1 MGKESTTGTDGDE
14 FTIKDGIKVSK
25 FSKEA
30 MEIGFD
36 VGEELK
42 RYVYDQFENFA
53 ARQTPLEYTQHF
65 TVNIQ
70 NLYFYNDDCTGVRSG
85 I

>member
-1 MGKESTTGTDGDE
+1 LTGTDGDE

-36 VGEELK
+36 VTESLK
-42 RYVYDQFENFA
+42 TKVYKQFVEFGRKQQFN
-53 ARQTPLEYTQHF
+53 
-65 TVNIQ
+65 V
-70 NLYFYNDDCTGVRSG
+70 
-85 I
+85 